1 MLNFDV
7 HAFVR
12 GRTCRAALIAGGP
25 DRPMIRR
32 NKRLTP
38 WDSIFQTP
46 ACASFGEALLKMRSH
61 DSTRLHLP
69 AWGVT
74 AKSDFQDAVVGL
86 FLRRNKSF
94 ATMSGFEF
102 NRDVRFS
109 VRSFLARFDAI
120 FSRNQ

>member
-12 GRTCRAALIAGGP
+12 GRTCRAALIAGEP

-69 AWGVT
+69 AWGGNCQIRL
-74 AKSDFQDAVVGL
+74 SGRSRWAV
-86 FLRRNKSF
+86 
-94 ATMSGFEF
+94 
-102 NRDVRFS
+102 
-109 VRSFLARFDAI
+109 LAPE
-120 FSRNQ
+120 